1 MKGYSYTKVWEID
14 GRLVVAPTVEEAIA
28 LYKTHMGKDYLDEP
42 KSILAVGNSDFICKS
57 YNAIIKEEK

>member
-14 GRLVVAPTVEEAIA
+14 GRLVVAPTAEEAIA
-28 LYKTHMGKDYLDEP
+28 LYKTYMGKDYLDEP